1 MARGSVSVHVWLC
14 SLAVC
19 VGVTVLTRVLRLR
32 AGFTVGGAVL
42 DRKTLRTLGITLG
55 GGITTLITALLTLAD
70 TERGGK
76 YDDEV
81 ARSCTLSTMQK
92 EVNPHCPREF
102 DMRIQLVRGF
112 QRKLGELLGVTQFN
126 TLISTTLDT
135 DISDKFPSPY

>member
-32 AGFTVGGAVL
+32 AGFTAGGAVL

-92 EVNPHCPREF
+92 EVI
-102 DMRIQLVRGF
+102 RIVLGNSTCASNSFEGFNESLASYLV
-112 QRKLGELLGVTQFN
+112 
-126 TLISTTLDT
+126 
-135 DISDKFPSPY
+135 

>member
-1 MARGSVSVHVWLC
+1 MAKGLVSVHVWLC
-14 SLAVC
+14 SLAVA
-19 VGVTVLTRVLRLR
+19 VLTRVFHLR

-81 ARSCTLSTMQK
+81 TRSCTLTAVQK
-92 EVNPHCPREF
+92 EVIRSVLGNSTCAFNSFE
-102 DMRIQLVRGF
+102 GF
-112 QRKLGELLGVTQFN
+112 NESLASYLA
-126 TLISTTLDT
+126 
-135 DISDKFPSPY
+135 